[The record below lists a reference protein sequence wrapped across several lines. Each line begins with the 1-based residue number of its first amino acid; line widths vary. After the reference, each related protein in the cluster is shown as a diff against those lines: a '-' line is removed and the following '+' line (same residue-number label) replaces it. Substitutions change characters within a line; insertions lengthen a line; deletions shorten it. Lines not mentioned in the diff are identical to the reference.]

1 MSKFTDFLADEKLK
15 RINVVLAVAACVAV
29 VATGVTVAVT
39 MTSQGGELVTTDPS
53 TAASQITESYTE
65 TEPVQASVAV
75 TTTLE
80 TEATSEETTT
90 TETTTEE
97 TTTQGKLKSLDG
109 YAPGDVISSNLIDD
123 SNLWQYFT
131 SSEITEGGSVYN
143 RIYGQSYVENDNIS
157 LSDLR
162 YLKMLHVNFNGEYQ
176 VGEMIVNKAIAE
188 DVMEIFETLCSEG
201 YQIEKMYLIDNYWT
215 GDGESSDWNSIEHNN
230 TSCFCYRPA
239 TGSSGKLSKHSY
251 GLAID
256 INPQYNPYVTI
267 LDDGSY
273 KYSHDNAA
281 DYVSNRSSDMPHVI
295 TTSDLAYQL
304 FTSYGWTWGGSWTNP
319 KDYQHFQISL

>member
-1 MSKFTDFLADEKLK
+1 MGKFADFLSDEKLK
-15 RINVVLAVAACVAV
+15 RVNVILAVLAGVAV
-29 VATGVTVAVT
+29 IATAVT
-39 MTSQGGELVTTDPS
+39 AVIAFTSQDREIYTSDQASVPASLTETQVT
-53 TAASQITESYTE
+53 
-65 TEPVQASVAV
+65 TEPVQASVA
-75 TTTLE
+75 TTTTIE

-97 TTTQGKLKSLDG
+97 TTTQGKLSSLDG
-109 YAPGDVISSNLIDD
+109 YAPGDVISSDLIDD
-123 SNLWQYFT
+123 TNLWKYFT

-143 RIYGQSYVENDNIS
+143 RIYGQSYVENDNIA

-176 VGEMIVNKAIAE
+176 VGEMIVNKAIAS
-188 DVMEIFETLCSEG
+188 DVMEIFEELCSEG

-215 GDGESSDWNSIEHNN
+215 GDGESSDWNSIENNN

-273 KYSHDNAA
+273 KFSHDNAA
-281 DYVSNRSSDMPHVI
+281 DYVYNRSSDTPHVI

-304 FTSYGWTWGGSWTNP
+304 FTSNGWTWGGNWSNP

>member
-1 MSKFTDFLADEKLK
+1 MSRFSDFLSDERLK
-15 RINVVLAVAACVAV
+15 KTNIILAAVVTVAV
-29 VATGVTVAVT
+29 IATGVTAAVVFAQRKPEIAET
-39 MTSQGGELVTTDPS
+39 TTASVPETTPEASVTE
-53 TAASQITESYTE
+53 AQI
-65 TEPVQASVAV
+65 QASVAV

-109 YAPGDVISSNLIDD
+109 YAPGDVISSDLIDD

-131 SSEITEGGSVYN
+131 SSEISEGGSVYN
-143 RIYGQSYVENDNIS
+143 RIYGQSYVENDYIA

-162 YLKMLHVNFNGEYQ
+162 YLKMLHVNFDGEYQ
-176 VGEMIVNKAIAE
+176 VGEMIVNKAVAS

-215 GDGESSDWNSIEHNN
+215 GDATGSDWNSIDHNN

-239 TGSSGKLSKHSY
+239 TGSSKLSKHSY

-256 INPQYNPYVTI
+256 INPQYNPYVSI
-267 LDDGSY
+267 QDDGSY
-273 KYSHDNAA
+273 KFSHDNAA
-281 DYVSNRSSDMPHVI
+281 DYVYNRSSDMPHVI
-295 TTSDLAYQL
+295 TTSDRAYEL
-304 FTSYGWTWGGSWTNP
+304 FSAYGWTWGGSWSNP

>member
-29 VATGVTVAVT
+29 VATGVTAAVT
-39 MTSQGGELVTTDPS
+39 MSSRGGEIVTTDPS

-80 TEATSEETTT
+80 TEATTEETT

-97 TTTQGKLKSLDG
+97 TTTQGKLTSLDG
-109 YAPGDVISSNLIDD
+109 YAPGDVISSSLIDD

-143 RIYGQSYVENDNIS
+143 RIYGQSYVENDYIA

-162 YLKMLHVNFNGEYQ
+162 YLKMLHVNFDGEYQ
-176 VGEMIVNKAIAE
+176 VGEMIVNKAVAS

-215 GDGESSDWNSIEHNN
+215 GDATGSDWNSIDHNN

-239 TGSSGKLSKHSY
+239 TGSSKLSKHSY

-256 INPQYNPYVTI
+256 INPQYNPYVSI
-267 LDDGSY
+267 QDDGSY
-273 KYSHDNAA
+273 KFSHDNAA
-281 DYVSNRSSDMPHVI
+281 DYVYNRSSDMPHVI
-295 TTSDLAYQL
+295 TTSDRAYEL
-304 FTSYGWTWGGSWTNP
+304 FTAYGWTWGGSWSNP

>member
-1 MSKFTDFLADEKLK
+1 MGKFADFLSDDKLK
-15 RINVVLAVAACVAV
+15 RINVILAV
-29 VATGVTVAVT
+29 VAGVAVIAT
-39 MTSQGGELVTTDPS
+39 AVTAVVAFTSQSREVIISDTSSVP
-53 TAASQITESYTE
+53 ESYIGSE
-65 TEPVQASVAV
+65 TSAEPLQASVAV

-90 TETTTEE
+90 AATTTEE
-97 TTTQGKLKSLDG
+97 TTTQGKLTNLDG

-123 SNLWQYFT
+123 TNLWQYFT

-143 RIYGQSYVENDNIS
+143 RIYGQSYVENDYIS

-176 VGEMIVNKAIAE
+176 VGEMIVNKAIAS
-188 DVMEIFETLCSEG
+188 DVMEIFEELCSEG

-215 GDGESSDWNSIEHNN
+215 GDGESSDWNSIENNN

-239 TGSSGKLSKHSY
+239 TGSSKLSKHSY

-267 LDDGSY
+267 KDDGTY
-273 KYSHDNAA
+273 KFSHDNAA
-281 DYVSNRSSDMPHVI
+281 DYVYNRSSDTPHVI

-304 FTSYGWTWGGSWTNP
+304 FSSYGWTWGGNWSNP

>member
-1 MSKFTDFLADEKLK
+1 MGKFADFLADDKLK
-15 RINVVLAVAACVAV
+15 RINVVLAVAAGVAV
-29 VATGVTVAVT
+29 VATGIAVAVT
-39 MTSQGGELVTTDPS
+39 MTSQDSELITTDPS
-53 TAASQITESYTE
+53 VAASQIIESMTS
-65 TEPVQASVAV
+65 TEPVQASVA
-75 TTTLE
+75 TTTTAA
-80 TEATSEETTT
+80 TEATSEATT

-97 TTTQGKLKSLDG
+97 TTTQGKLESLDG
-109 YAPGDVISSNLIDD
+109 YAPGDVISSDLIDD
-123 SNLWQYFT
+123 TNLWKYFT

-143 RIYGQSYVENDNIS
+143 RIYGQSYVENDYIS

-176 VGEMIVNKAIAE
+176 VGEMIVNKAIAS
-188 DVMEIFETLCSEG
+188 DVMEIFEELCSEG

-215 GDGESSDWNSIEHNN
+215 GDGEGSDWNSIEHNN
-230 TSCFCYRPA
+230 TSCFCFRPA

-267 LDDGSY
+267 QDDGSY
-273 KYSHDNAA
+273 KFSHDNAA
-281 DYVSNRSSDMPHVI
+281 DYVSDRSSDMPHVI

-304 FTSYGWTWGGSWTNP
+304 FTSYGWTWGGSWSNP

>member
-1 MSKFTDFLADEKLK
+1 MSRFSDFLSDERLK
-15 RINVVLAVAACVAV
+15 KTNIVLAAVVTVAV
-29 VATGVTVAVT
+29 IATGVTAAVVFAQRKPEIAET
-39 MTSQGGELVTTDPS
+39 TIASVPESTPEASVTEV
-53 TAASQITESYTE
+53 QI
-65 TEPVQASVAV
+65 QASVAV

-109 YAPGDVISSNLIDD
+109 YAPGDVISSDLIDD

-143 RIYGQSYVENDNIS
+143 RIYGQSYVENDYIA

-162 YLKMLHVNFNGEYQ
+162 YLKMLHVNFDGEYQ
-176 VGEMIVNKAIAE
+176 VGEMIVNKAVAS

-215 GDGESSDWNSIEHNN
+215 GDATESDWNSIDHNN

-239 TGSSGKLSKHSY
+239 TGSSKLSKHSY

-256 INPQYNPYVTI
+256 INPQYNPYVSI
-267 LDDGSY
+267 QDDGSY
-273 KYSHDNAA
+273 KFSHDNAS
-281 DYVSNRSSDMPHVI
+281 DYVYNRSSDMPHVI
-295 TTSDLAYQL
+295 TTSDRAYEL
-304 FTSYGWTWGGSWTNP
+304 FTAYGWTWGGSWSNP

>member
-1 MSKFTDFLADEKLK
+1 MGKFADFLADDKLK
-15 RINVVLAVAACVAV
+15 RINVVLAVVAGVAV
-29 VATGVTVAVT
+29 IATAVT
-39 MTSQGGELVTTDPS
+39 AVAAFASRDSEIYTSDS
-53 TAASQITESYTE
+53 ASVPASLMETEAV

-75 TTTLE
+75 TAAVE

-97 TTTQGKLKSLDG
+97 TTTQGKLTSLDG
-109 YAPGDVISSNLIDD
+109 YAPGDVISSSLIDD
-123 SNLWQYFT
+123 TNLWQYFS

-143 RIYGQSYVENDNIS
+143 RIYGQSYVENDYIS

-162 YLKMLHVNFNGEYQ
+162 YLKMLHVNFDGEYQ
-176 VGEMIVNKAIAE
+176 VGEMIVNKAIAS

-215 GDGESSDWNSIEHNN
+215 GDGESSDWNSIDHNN

-239 TGSSGKLSKHSY
+239 TGSSKLSKHSY

-267 LDDGSY
+267 KDDGTY
-273 KYSHDNAA
+273 KFSHDNAA
-281 DYVSNRSSDMPHVI
+281 DYVYNRSSDMPHVI
-295 TTSDLAYQL
+295 TTADLAYEL
-304 FTSYGWTWGGSWTNP
+304 FTSYGWTWGGSWSNP

>member
-1 MSKFTDFLADEKLK
+1 MGKFEDFLADDRLK
-15 RINVVLAVAACVAV
+15 RVNVVLAVVAGVAVIATAVTAV
-29 VATGVTVAVT
+29 VAF
-39 MTSQGGELVTTDPS
+39 
-53 TAASQITESYTE
+53 ASQDRQVYTPDQASVPASLIE
-65 TEPVQASVAV
+65 TEATTEPIQASVA
-75 TTTLE
+75 TTTTVE
-80 TEATSEETTT
+80 TETTSEETT

-97 TTTQGKLKSLDG
+97 TTTQGKLTSLDG
-109 YAPGDVISSNLIDD
+109 YAPGDVISSDLIDD
-123 SNLWQYFT
+123 SNLWQYFS

-143 RIYGQSYVENDNIS
+143 RIYGQSYVENDDIA

-162 YLKMLHVNFNGEYQ
+162 YLKMLHVNFDGEYQ
-176 VGEMIVNKAIAE
+176 VGEMIVNKAIAS